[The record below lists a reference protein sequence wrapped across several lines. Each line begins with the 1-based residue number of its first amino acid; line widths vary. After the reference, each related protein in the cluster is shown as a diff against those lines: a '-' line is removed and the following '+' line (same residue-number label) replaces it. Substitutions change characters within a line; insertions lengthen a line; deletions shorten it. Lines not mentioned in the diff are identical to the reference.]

1 MTPALF
7 TLDSLRARYAARP
20 EAVADVI
27 EDVLARIEASPDPA
41 IFIARVAADHLRA
54 AAKDLLARAPD
65 PASLPL
71 WGVPYAVKDN
81 IDVQGMPTTAGC
93 PAFAYRAEADA
104 TVVAKLKA
112 AGALLVGKT
121 NLDQFATGLNGT
133 RSPYGAPRSVFNPD
147 YVSGGSSSG
156 SAVAVAS
163 GLVAFSLGTDTAG
176 SGRVPAA
183 FNNIVGI
190 KPTPGRVSAAGVVP
204 ACRSLD
210 CVNVF
215 AASVADGVAVRRI
228 VEGFDAADCYSVASS
243 PVGLPPKPRVG
254 VLAAKDRE
262 FFGDADCAAL
272 YEQAIARGEAL
283 GWDMVEFDYA
293 PFLAIAAL
301 LYEGPWL
308 AERLAAIEP
317 FLDARADSLE
327 PTVRRLIESARRFTA
342 ADAFRGQYKLKAL
355 LRDAEQEAKK
365 FDFLLLPTA
374 PTTYTV
380 EAMRADPVR
389 LNAHFG
395 RYTNFV
401 NFCGMAAIA
410 VPSGFRA
417 DGLPFG
423 VTLIGPGQSDDAL
436 AGFAA
441 AFHEA
446 SGCGAGAAK
455 AQTASAPPP
464 AADGRIEIVVV
475 GAHLAGQ
482 PLNWQLTEGGGFLV
496 EATRTAGDY
505 RLFVLPNTTPAK
517 PGLMREPGFDG
528 AGLEVEVWSLPA
540 ESFGRFVNAIPAPLG
555 VGKVT
560 LSTGRVVTGFLC
572 EGHALEGAREITALG
587 GWRAYL
593 ALPK

>member
-1 MTPALF
+1 MNALF
-7 TLDSLRARYAARP
+7 TLGSLRALYASRP
-20 EAVADVI
+20 EAVADVV
-27 EDVLARIEASPDPA
+27 EDVIARIEASPDPA
-41 IFIARVAADHLRA
+41 IFIARVPADELRA
-54 AAKDLLARAPD
+54 AAKELLTRAPD

-81 IDVQGMPTTAGC
+81 IDVEGMPTTAGC
-93 PAFAYRAEADA
+93 PAFAFRAEADA
-104 TVVAKLKA
+104 SVVTKLRA

-133 RSPYGAPRSVFNPD
+133 RSPYGAPRSVFNSD

-204 ACRSLD
+204 ACRRLD

-228 VEGFDAADCYSVASS
+228 IEGFDAADCYSVAPS
-243 PVGLPPKPRVG
+243 PAGLPRTPRVG

-262 FFGDADCAAL
+262 FFGDADGPAL
-272 YEQAIARGEAL
+272 YEQAIARGAAL
-283 GWDMVEFDYA
+283 GWEMVEFDYA
-293 PFLAIAAL
+293 PYLAIAAL

-317 FLDARADSLE
+317 FLDARADALD

-355 LRDAEQEAKK
+355 LREAEQEAKK
-365 FDFLLLPTA
+365 FDFLLLPTS
-374 PTTYTV
+374 PTIYTV

-410 VPSGFRA
+410 IPSGFRA

-436 AGFAA
+436 GPFAD
-441 AFHEA
+441 AFHKA
-446 SGCGAGAAK
+446 SSCGAGAAK
-455 AQTASAPPP
+455 QQTAATPSPV
-464 AADGRIEIVVV
+464 ADGRIEIVVV
-475 GAHLAGQ
+475 GAHLTGQ
-482 PLNWQLTEGGGFLV
+482 PLNWQLTEGGGYLV
-496 EATRTAGDY
+496 EATRTAQDY
-505 RLFVLPNTTPAK
+505 RLFALPNTTPPK
-517 PGLMREPGFDG
+517 PGLMREPGFSGD
-528 AGLEVEVWSLPA
+528 GLEVEVWSLPP

-560 LSTGRVVTGFLC
+560 LASGRAVTGFLC

-593 ALPK
+593 ATLK